1 MINAKSNR
9 RILGAF
15 RAVSLRWRSD
25 KLSFCFCQ
33 LKDKAHDR
41 GALRNMQLKALMFW
55 MRSMRKKFLL
65 CWWDNVHETRRLT
78 YAMSK
83 DKPLVKGKISLSTS
97 IALRNVKRRVCFAI
111 QYWCGVIK
119 MAKRRGIAGFKN
131 QHCIRRCGREMIQL
145 WHAHIQMQ
153 RAAGRFSWKRA
164 SSRGMVKRKLSF
176 EEWKRVFACNKSNI
190 LRVARVMTRRQLKY
204 TESYWNLWVEM
215 LRRSRQECRLWR
227 SCESKRDACKQA
239 DCFWLWRVYATAQ
252 KRLVVAAAKV
262 LSRRDFIAIAG
273 YFYWFARLTDKW
285 KRISIW
291 CDKIER
297 SSVRTCFCLWRDE
310 RTKWAQKKR
319 KWQYTA
325 FKMMQ
330 GLLRRLFEHWRA
342 THIETCLHRC
352 TIKKWATRMGVQVL
366 TVPWLHKWS
375 DLIRQRNSLNRTLR
389 LGQQR
394 SRPIRVAKHLR
405 MWQDRTE
412 YRRMVWSVSRRI
424 KIRWFAMVGTQ
435 SFYSWRRYLSNKAKC
450 SALIHHVAVHRL
462 FHFCAS
468 FFYVWEEQV
477 NEGKTIALLRFRS
490 EAHERGDQMASLKE
504 QVQAAEHLLHIA
516 AIEKQGLADELEVVR
531 EQCATANR
539 VIECLNETEEGSKL
553 RIEKLLSRLDQA
565 SNVYDRL
572 EETQSVVKELR
583 NLHRTSTDETNRLQ
597 VEWDVCRAEKDGI
610 AHELEQTR
618 EKLTLYK
625 QELDKMEER
634 MVASK
639 AQSHDLTAQI
649 LRQCHSMETI
659 VDQLDHDLLH
669 TTDKCKSGRVEN
681 AASKQ
686 DSIELKLRVSELEEC
701 IASEK
706 RRILGLILPQDPD
719 AGNKESVL
727 LVLDMQLHDIKANE
741 LDFVD
746 EVAAHVSNALNC
758 HDAGWVTVTSLQ
770 SGVDTESIKAR
781 LWFGPGPSSSGLM
794 PLNASNILKTQ
805 AHCEGSI
812 LLTGLLGCKVKDV
825 ELPALSSQANTSL
838 HDTDQ
843 DDAASDTDQYDAHDA
858 EQDDAASDTDH
869 DEVASG
875 ISPDGNL
882 VSTISNKSPA
892 RVTRGTPMP
901 PTHKQFETLDKLA
914 ASPSA
919 ASPLKYSGHGDAG
932 MANVTLKLG
941 LDFRVAGRQ
950 GSKERATWER
960 NVLHDLA
967 YASGLTPS
975 DFNIKKVSQGSVV
988 VELEI
993 PCSPCVPD
1001 PMAVAAHLERQ
1012 VSDPTSALRSA
1023 ATTRY
1028 TISVHA
1034 HYVAGRLLPS
1044 SQGSLL
1050 KDSKLPTTEEQE
1062 YQVSVKD
1069 TLVGPNFSASTT
1081 QRADA
1086 GESLAHERAMRER
1099 IYALESLMIEKDG
1112 WIQALEEKC
1121 KSSEPLRENIREL
1134 HHMFEAKNAESRN
1147 LQARLEMVEADNSR
1161 MSNEADYPSPT
1172 ATQNNLAEQGLQL
1185 TSRNLSSPPSPSGDS
1200 SMLVPKVVRG
1210 GPVRAVAL
1218 SGAARSAMMPSHSE
1232 QLLQFQSTLCKAE
1245 AALAEQSCIVESQAA
1260 DLIEARK
1267 MMECGEIQNKTI
1279 QVNLQHVL
1287 SQQEENLSDL
1297 AHQKEVANS
1306 VMAQLHKLS
1315 QKNAELTKEVI
1326 TRRRTSE
1333 ETSQMNDRLR
1343 KELENA
1349 LNTNAL
1355 NTQRQS
1361 GSVPQTL
1368 RGDIVLEIDAQKKL
1382 SADLQ
1387 RQFDDVCQ
1395 ELQHSTEARSIQH
1408 ETAVL
1413 ERQKLHK
1420 EKKEAVDRQQ
1430 LVIDRLMHIID
1441 THRERRNNAR
1451 DHASDGQI
1459 EALKLRASAAERA
1472 VQQSISMHQTLQ
1484 VEIQQQEEDKAR
1496 LRQALE
1502 ASMEGNTMEGNTT
1515 RAHALINERTEPLVM
1530 TEAHEREFN
1539 ESLTMMRVKTRWE
1552 CVSRAQEGQ
1561 LKRRNFKLL
1570 DVAFSCWANLTEEN
1584 QFEKL
1589 IGDTS
1594 CYDGSGSGTHL
1605 HSSLQLDPSVTSSE
1619 TAGSRKESWSSTTP
1633 ATPSNVPFSNTGHGP
1648 MMSVQNETWDGSCIM
1663 ARQSLPPVAALS
1675 SKAASDSSFV
1685 SSSPHKTAIVAEKQT
1700 LAPRSAL
1707 LEHVTLDTQHVTLH
1721 TQHATLDTKLQCQTL
1736 ATTSAPQHVPI
1747 KSRAPSAPPSPSIQ
1761 PDSCTPT
1768 PIAPPRRSSAQR
1780 TPPSISSRRTSE
1792 SPPYKPTKALPTS
1805 PILTD
1810 LEVLLSLDTSMPS
1823 RTLDLHREAQTP
1835 PASPANSVEMSPV
1848 TCESA
1853 GTCAAQPAWS
1863 LSEETLHLI
1872 GLKLAEKGPPY
1883 VVEDGKALVDV
1894 FGAVQGQPQYSN
1906 QFVEQG
1912 DTLLFVDGHDVSVLG
1927 AQGIVHRLNGQA
1939 KSQTHLVFSSRKSSS
1954 LYRITVL
1961 RLALPPLL

>member
-1 MINAKSNR
+1 
-9 RILGAF
+9 
-15 RAVSLRWRSD
+15 
-25 KLSFCFCQ
+25 
-33 LKDKAHDR
+33 
-41 GALRNMQLKALMFW
+41 
-55 MRSMRKKFLL
+55 
-65 CWWDNVHETRRLT
+65 
-78 YAMSK
+78 
-83 DKPLVKGKISLSTS
+83 
-97 IALRNVKRRVCFAI
+97 
-111 QYWCGVIK
+111 
-119 MAKRRGIAGFKN
+119 
-131 QHCIRRCGREMIQL
+131 
-145 WHAHIQMQ
+145 
-153 RAAGRFSWKRA
+153 
-164 SSRGMVKRKLSF
+164 
-176 EEWKRVFACNKSNI
+176 
-190 LRVARVMTRRQLKY
+190 
-204 TESYWNLWVEM
+204 
-215 LRRSRQECRLWR
+215 
-227 SCESKRDACKQA
+227 
-239 DCFWLWRVYATAQ
+239 
-252 KRLVVAAAKV
+252 
-262 LSRRDFIAIAG
+262 
-273 YFYWFARLTDKW
+273 
-285 KRISIW
+285 
-291 CDKIER
+291 
-297 SSVRTCFCLWRDE
+297 
-310 RTKWAQKKR
+310 
-319 KWQYTA
+319 
-325 FKMMQ
+325 MMQ

-394 SRPIRVAKHLR
+394 SRPIRMAKHFR

-435 SFYSWRRYLSNKAKC
+435 SFYSWRRFLSNKAKC

-504 QVQAAEHLLHIA
+504 QVQAVEHFLHLA

-565 SNVYDRL
+565 SNMYDRL

-583 NLHRTSTDETNRLQ
+583 NLRRTSTDETNRLQ
-597 VEWDVCRAEKDGI
+597 VEWDVCKAEKDGI

-618 EKLTLYK
+618 EKLTLFK
-625 QELDKMEER
+625 QELDKMEEQ
-634 MVASK
+634 MVATK

-659 VDQLDHDLLH
+659 VDQLDHDLSH

-686 DSIELKLRVSELEEC
+686 DSIKLKLRVSELEESV
-701 IASEK
+701 ASEK

-727 LVLDMQLHDIKANE
+727 LVLDMHLHDIKANE

-825 ELPALSSQANTSL
+825 ELPAFSSQANTSL

-843 DDAASDTDQYDAHDA
+843 DDAAS
-858 EQDDAASDTDH
+858 
-869 DEVASG
+869 G
-875 ISPDGNL
+875 ILPDGNL
-882 VSTISNKSPA
+882 VSTISKRSPA
-892 RVTRGTPMP
+892 RVTRGTLMP
-901 PTHKQFETLDKLA
+901 PTHKHGGTLDNSA
-914 ASPSA
+914 TSPSA

-941 LDFRVAGRQ
+941 LDFRVAGTQ
-950 GSKERATWER
+950 GSKERAIWER

-975 DFNIKKVSQGSVV
+975 DFNIKKVSPGSVV

-1012 VSDPTSALRSA
+1012 VSNPSSALRSG

-1028 TISVHA
+1028 TISVHV

-1044 SQGSLL
+1044 SQGILL

-1062 YQVSVKD
+1062 HQVSVKD
-1069 TLVGPNFSASTT
+1069 TSVGPRSSGSTM

-1086 GESLAHERAMRER
+1086 SESLAHERAMQER

-1112 WIQALEEKC
+1112 WIQALEEKS

-1134 HHMFEAKNAESRN
+1134 HHMFEAKNAESRD
-1147 LQARLEMVEADNSR
+1147 LQARLEILEADNSR
-1161 MSNEADYPSPT
+1161 MFSEANYASPT
-1172 ATQNNLAEQGLQL
+1172 ASQKNLATHGLQL
-1185 TSRNLSSPPSPSGDS
+1185 TSRNLSSPPSPSGNS
-1200 SMLVPKVVRG
+1200 SMLVPKQVRAG
-1210 GPVRAVAL
+1210 SVRAVAL
-1218 SGAARSAMMPSHSE
+1218 GGAARSAMMRSDSE
-1232 QLLQFQSTLCKAE
+1232 QLLQFQCTLRKAE

-1260 DLIEARK
+1260 DLIEAHK

-1279 QVNLQHVL
+1279 QANLQHVL
-1287 SQQEENLSDL
+1287 SQQKENLSDL
-1297 AHQKEVANS
+1297 AQQKEVANS

-1355 NTQRQS
+1355 NTNALNTNALNTNALNTNALNTQRQA
-1361 GSVPQTL
+1361 GSLPQTL
-1368 RGDIVLEIDAQKKL
+1368 RGDLVLEIDSQRKL

-1387 RQFDDVCQ
+1387 RQFDDVRQ
-1395 ELQHSTEARSIQH
+1395 QLQYSTEARSIQH

-1472 VQQSISMHQTLQ
+1472 VQQSISMYQTLQ
-1484 VEIQQQEEDKAR
+1484 VEIQQQEEEKAR

-1502 ASMEGNTMEGNTT
+1502 ASMKGNTT
-1515 RAHALINERTEPLVM
+1515 RAHALINERTEPLLM
-1530 TEAHEREFN
+1530 TEAHQREFN

-1570 DVAFSCWANLTEEN
+1570 DVTFSSWANLTEEN

-1594 CYDGSGSGTHL
+1594 CYDGSGSRNHVG
-1605 HSSLQLDPSVTSSE
+1605 SSLHLDPSVTSSE
-1619 TAGSRKESWSSTTP
+1619 TAGSRKESCSSTTP
-1633 ATPSNVPFSNTGHGP
+1633 ATPISVSFSNTGHVP
-1648 MMSVQNETWDGSCIM
+1648 MMSVQNETWDGSRIM
-1663 ARQSLPPVAALS
+1663 ARHSLPPVAVLS
-1675 SKAASDSSFV
+1675 SKAASDSSFI
-1685 SSSPHKTAIVAEKQT
+1685 SSSPDKTAIVAEKQT
-1700 LAPRSAL
+1700 LAPRSAV
-1707 LEHVTLDTQHVTLH
+1707 LEHVP
-1721 TQHATLDTKLQCQTL
+1721 LDTKLECQTL
-1736 ATTSAPQHVPI
+1736 ATTRAPQRGPI
-1747 KSRAPSAPPSPSIQ
+1747 KSSAPSAPPSPSIQ

-1780 TPPSISSRRTSE
+1780 TPPSASSRRTSG
-1792 SPPYKPTKALPTS
+1792 SPPNKSTKALPTS
-1805 PILTD
+1805 PILAH
-1810 LEVLLSLDTSMPS
+1810 LEVLSSLDTSMPS

-1927 AQGIVHRLNGQA
+1927 AKGIAHRLNGQA